1 MWWLYWTLIS
11 WQERFRF
18 LDWIYVRSSILKIF
32 LKRPNINPGEDSLKG
47 DKVDLRAIW
56 LMARAN
62 KFYISHHSARAPLV
76 RRLNTLFIF
85 SQQNF
90 FVYILIKKSAK
101 LNLKP
106 EAFEAGLNTPRGQEK
121 MCFWRSLVQTFAI
134 VSKSVETLRHVILWL
149 SLLRGFSSRFRLLE
163 FYSYIENW
171 RLLLIRS
178 FLPSK
183 IVLRVT

>member
-1 MWWLYWTLIS
+1 MLITSGSKRVNRKRWCLVCKWQTFKLWWLYWTLIS

-47 DKVDLRAIW
+47 DKVDLCAIW
-56 LMARAN
+56 LMARAH
-62 KFYISHHSARAPLV
+62 KFYISHHSACAPLV

-101 LNLKP
+101 LNLKR
-106 EAFEAGLNTPRGQEK
+106 EV
-121 MCFWRSLVQTFAI
+121 FWSWT
-134 VSKSVETLRHVILWL
+134 
-149 SLLRGFSSRFRLLE
+149 
-163 FYSYIENW
+163 
-171 RLLLIRS
+171 
-178 FLPSK
+178 
-183 IVLRVT
+183 

>member
-1 MWWLYWTLIS
+1 MTFNRKRWCLICKWQTFKLWWLYWTLIS

-47 DKVDLRAIW
+47 DKVDLCAIW

-90 FVYILIKKSAK
+90 FGYILIKKISKAK
-101 LNLKP
+101 SETWGLLKLDVILQ
-106 EAFEAGLNTPRGQEK
+106 EVRRKCAFEGVWCR
-121 MCFWRSLVQTFAI
+121 
-134 VSKSVETLRHVILWL
+134 
-149 SLLRGFSSRFRLLE
+149 LLR
-163 FYSYIENW
+163 
-171 RLLLIRS
+171 
-178 FLPSK
+178 
-183 IVLRVT
+183 